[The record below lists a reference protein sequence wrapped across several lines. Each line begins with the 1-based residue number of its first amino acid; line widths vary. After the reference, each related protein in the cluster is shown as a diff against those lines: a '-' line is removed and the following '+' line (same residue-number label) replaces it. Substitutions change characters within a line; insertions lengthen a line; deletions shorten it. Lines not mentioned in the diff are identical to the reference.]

1 MAVIQED
8 HKDIHRASTADEL
21 RAALKQLSVRE
32 AAIGSQLDSLL
43 ASQRDL
49 NRNISRLDL
58 ARAQLGSQV
67 VSTRAISNGMLS
79 AAATTARSISG
90 AVQRLD
96 REQAAVKATL
106 DVVEQVAELKAC
118 VLGVHG
124 SMGAP
129 QDWETAANYL
139 RRASLIPDAVIDGAF
154 AGEIVPTAEV
164 PDLPRYTLDSAAE
177 GLCTLFLRDFQ
188 KAANEGDG
196 ARVTRFFK
204 LFPLIGRSEVGL
216 DAYGRYVCGGIA
228 ARARSNM
235 SSSSRRD
242 GMFYANAIT
251 KLFEHIAQIVDGHES
266 LVERHYGPG
275 SMTKVIERIQVEA
288 DSQGS
293 LILETWAEERS
304 VARKLTDIK
313 SYPFNFLAQSF
324 LPAPKPG
331 FSRSDS
337 PTPAHGRPSEDESVD
352 MKEVDAMLTEI
363 TTMLGRW
370 SLYVRFIASKT
381 QPADEDDT
389 KLSIPAFVVHS
400 TLQKKVNDLLIDPF
414 TLMSTFFFRRSV
426 EKAFQLDE
434 SPTDLTLN
442 PNKPLGS
449 NPPFITSAVDDVMY
463 IVNQVLQRT
472 IATLQKTVV
481 ASVVPSIG
489 RVLGGDFFGMIQRK
503 MRDESYPKA
512 AIQGALPPEGLII
525 AFLVLINNLD
535 VSTDYL
541 HRIIGTSLGESPSST
556 ANEPT
561 TATPSPHLADSFP
574 FGNESLFVEKAL
586 RSMHAGFEAK
596 TSELVTEAIEVIRKQ
611 VMTPRLR
618 PVMIET
624 FRDVDYSIPDE
635 ESATQTT
642 TTADDNNN
650 IEEDLVTHRFERG
663 WQAFTLPVKRL
674 LTAKT
679 YGRLLAGTLAHL
691 ARTLEKRIWSYHG
704 RVNALGAV
712 RLERDVAGIVN
723 ATVRGGYYELRALF
737 ARCVQMTLVLNM
749 EEDEWEAVS
758 ALDGEALERETGVVW
773 RLDGEE
779 RARVR
784 DLLEGRA

>member
-1 MAVIQED
+1 MAVIQHDEN
-8 HKDIHRASTADEL
+8 DIHNASTADEL
-21 RAALKQLSVRE
+21 RAALKQLSVQE
-32 AAIGSQLDSLL
+32 TSIGSELDALL
-43 ASQRDL
+43 ASQKDL
-49 NRNISRLDL
+49 NRNIARLDL

-79 AAATTARSISG
+79 AAAATARGISS
-90 AVQRLD
+90 AVQKLD

-177 GLCTLFLRDFQ
+177 GLCTLFLRDFER
-188 KAANEGDG
+188 AANEGDG

-204 LFPLIGRSEVGL
+204 LFPLIGRSDVGL

-235 SSSSRRD
+235 SSTSRRD

-288 DSQGS
+288 DAQGS

-304 VARKLTDIK
+304 VTRKLTDIK

-337 PTPAHGRPSEDESVD
+337 PTPAHGRASEDESID

-381 QPADEDDT
+381 QSSEDDSADA

-472 IATLQKTVV
+472 IATLHKTVV
-481 ASVVPSIG
+481 ASVVPAIG

-512 AIQGALPPEGLII
+512 AIQGAIPPEGLIV

-535 VSTDYL
+535 VSTDYV
-541 HRIIGTSLGESPSST
+541 HRIISTSLGESSSSEQ
-556 ANEPT
+556 AK
-561 TATPSPHLADSFP
+561 ATSLQLVDSFP
-574 FGNESLFVEKAL
+574 FGNESVFVEKAL
-586 RSMHAGFEAK
+586 RNMEAGFAIK
-596 TSELVTEAIEVIRKQ
+596 TSELINEAIEVIRKQ

-624 FRDVDYSIPDE
+624 FRDIDYASSE
-635 ESATQTT
+635 EEAPQPG
-642 TTADDNNN
+642 ADDG
-650 IEEDLVTHRFERG
+650 IEEDLVSQRFERG
-663 WQAFTLPVKRL
+663 WQAFTLPVKRI
-674 LTAKT
+674 LTASNYEK
-679 YGRLLAGTLAHL
+679 LIAGTIANL
-691 ARTLEKRIWSYHG
+691 ARTLEKRIWSYYG
-704 RVNALGAV
+704 RVNELGAV
-712 RLERDVAGIVN
+712 RLERDIAGIVN
-723 ATVRGGYYELRALF
+723 TTVRGGRYELRESF
-737 ARCVQMTLVLNM
+737 ARCVQMTLIINM
-749 EEDEWEAVS
+749 EDDEWDEIS
-758 ALDGEALERETGVVW
+758 KLDGDQLERETGVSW
-773 RLDGEE
+773 RLDAEE
-779 RARVR
+779 RKRVR
-784 DLLEGRA
+784 AIVKDRD